1 MPEKLQTCLSI
12 KKALL
17 EKNYKFLFLDLTR
30 TIFRVK
36 SCHSKKINLELILQ
50 KDEQKMKYYSE
61 AHEWIMV
68 EDDEATLGI
77 SEYAAEELGDITYV
91 ELPIEEDDVMVGDTL
106 GVIESV
112 KAASDVYS
120 PISGTII
127 EVNTELEDKPGLINE
142 SAENA
147 GWICRLGNIDIAEL
161 DDLMTPD
168 AYAKYLKS
176 LD

>member
-1 MPEKLQTCLSI
+1 
-12 KKALL
+12 
-17 EKNYKFLFLDLTR
+17 
-30 TIFRVK
+30 
-36 SCHSKKINLELILQ
+36 
-50 KDEQKMKYYSE
+50 MKYYSE

-68 EDDEATLGI
+68 ENDEAIIGI

-91 ELPIEEDDVMVGDTL
+91 ELPIEDDVVVGDTL

-120 PISGTII
+120 PIGGTII
-127 EVNTELEDKPGLINE
+127 EVNSDLEDNPGLINE
-142 SAENA
+142 SAEKA
-147 GWICRLGNIDIAEL
+147 GWICKLGNIDILEL
-161 DDLMTPD
+161 NDLMTPD

>member
-1 MPEKLQTCLSI
+1 
-12 KKALL
+12 
-17 EKNYKFLFLDLTR
+17 
-30 TIFRVK
+30 
-36 SCHSKKINLELILQ
+36 
-50 KDEQKMKYYSE
+50 MKYYTK
-61 AHEWIMV
+61 AHEWILV
-68 EDDEATLGI
+68 EDDEAIIGI

-91 ELPIEEDDVMVGDTL
+91 ELPIEEDVIVGDTL

-120 PISGTII
+120 PIGGTII
-127 EVNTELEDKPGLINE
+127 EVNSDLEDNPGLINE
-142 SAENA
+142 SAEKA
-147 GWICRLGNIDIAEL
+147 GWICKLGSIDVLEL

>member
-1 MPEKLQTCLSI
+1 
-12 KKALL
+12 
-17 EKNYKFLFLDLTR
+17 
-30 TIFRVK
+30 
-36 SCHSKKINLELILQ
+36 
-50 KDEQKMKYYSE
+50 MKYYTE
-61 AHEWIMV
+61 AHEWILV
-68 EDDEATLGI
+68 EDDEAIIGI

-91 ELPIEEDDVMVGDTL
+91 ELPIEDDDVIVGDTL

-120 PISGTII
+120 PIGGTVI
-127 EVNTELEDKPGLINE
+127 EVNSDLEDNPALINE
-142 SAENA
+142 SAESA
-147 GWICRLGNIDIAEL
+147 GWICRLSNIDIGEL